1 MSIPRPSWLSVG
13 PVACPGWGRA
23 AGRQH
28 VGVRMPPHVVQRRV
42 AQYVGGLGRVVHGV
56 APARPRG
63 AQAASAAPCQRC
75 MLMLQQVLHTMPSRC
90 RHGGALQAGPAG
102 RLQGRRAFRRASA
115 QARWRRRPAWKAGRQ
130 QAEAGAHHS
139 WYSTVVRGRLGS
151 DMSLNTSTKGTSRIA
166 ACAAQSA
173 LARGLPCADAHM
185 LLACPQSYCSHASRS
200 KA

>member
-1 MSIPRPSWLSVG
+1 MPRLGARRRSPACGGTHAAARCPAASSSV
-13 PVACPGWGRA
+13 CW
-23 AGRQH
+23 
-28 VGVRMPPHVVQRRV
+28 
-42 AQYVGGLGRVVHGV
+42 
-56 APARPRG
+56 RPRSRCARG
-63 AQAASAAPCQRC
+63 RPCAAARRSSCERRPCQRC

-166 ACAAQSA
+166 ACAAQRA